1 MKAYLIQDAIGE
13 ISDKLIIDAERA
25 WQRKMRRTPKAI
37 FLLAAC
43 ITICLSLMLAV
54 FNRVNDPLTD
64 KPNVTPPGNDHSG
77 VTPPEDNSIPDTPI
91 DPDSLSEVL
100 EIGYDAKTSVG
111 GVDSCFKIAAKI
123 DRSISL
129 LQEKIPVTIS
139 YGISK
144 GVKIDYFDII
154 GASEYKIAIY
164 YADSNDYIILK
175 EMNVKELFEKESFFD
190 VDIFCDDNGDII
202 NEIYKFCTEEIFYL
216 DSEVIINSII
226 NYVLCKSNF
235 QY

>member
-54 FNRVNDPLTD
+54 FNRINAPLTD
-64 KPNVTPPGNDHSG
+64 KPNTTPPGSDHSG
-77 VTPPEDNSIPDTPI
+77 VVPPEDNTIPDTPI

-190 VDIFCDDNGDII
+190 VDIFCDDHGDII
-202 NEIYKFCTEEIFYL
+202 NEIYTF
-216 DSEVIINSII
+216 
-226 NYVLCKSNF
+226 
-235 QY
+235 